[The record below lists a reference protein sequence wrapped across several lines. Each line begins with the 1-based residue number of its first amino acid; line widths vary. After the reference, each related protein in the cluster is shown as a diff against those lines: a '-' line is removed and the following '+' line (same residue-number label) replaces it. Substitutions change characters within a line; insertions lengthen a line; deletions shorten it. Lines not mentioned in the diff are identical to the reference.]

1 MLHIGKNISLLL
13 TRSGKD
19 ARWLSGEVDVDESTV
34 SLWISGKRTPTVKN
48 LEKICAALNA
58 EMHEVWYGPQAM
70 PATAEAQVLL
80 NIANGLAPERLQA
93 LLAIAKTLETQ
104 S

>member
-48 LEKICAALNA
+48 LEKICSALNA
-58 EMHEVWYGPQAM
+58 EMYEIWYGPQAM
-70 PATAEAQVLL
+70 PASPKAHALL
-80 NIANGLAPERLQA
+80 DIANSMSDERLAA